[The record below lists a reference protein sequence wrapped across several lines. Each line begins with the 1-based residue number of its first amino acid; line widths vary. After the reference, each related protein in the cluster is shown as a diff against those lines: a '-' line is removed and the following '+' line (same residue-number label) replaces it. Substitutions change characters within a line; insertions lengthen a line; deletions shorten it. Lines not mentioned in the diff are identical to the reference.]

1 MYLKVLITNDDG
13 VNSPGLWAA
22 AQAMAQA
29 MMEPGEIFVVAPDR
43 DQSGVGASLTLRS
56 PLRVREILPAVGGGG
71 ASVRAFSVEGTP
83 GDATVLALESLVGP
97 VDLVVSGI
105 NNGSNLG
112 EDVLISGTVGAALQG
127 YVRGYPSV
135 AVSVGAV
142 TDTPY
147 DVAAAFLGVLSREL
161 ANGLS
166 LPVSLMNVNVPNRP
180 AGEIAGIRV
189 TKLGRRSYTESVTL
203 LEHGVGDP
211 AGARQAALL
220 LAFSRQEVLPGA
232 PRKHRRVGPGEQLH
246 LYNPHPHGADRRRVN
261 PGNGGSVR
269 GLLAPGAGP
278 WELVVRGP
286 VAGHLTFVDLADRL
300 RWK

>member
-43 DQSGVGASLTLRS
+43 DQSGVGTSLTLRS

-203 LEHGVGDP
+203 LEHDKRPYYWLSRDKKSSQEHPENTDVWALENSFISITPIHTGLTDEGSIPVMEGLFGDYWRR
-211 AGARQAALL
+211 ALAR
-220 LAFSRQEVLPGA
+220 
-232 PRKHRRVGPGEQLH
+232 
-246 LYNPHPHGADRRRVN
+246 
-261 PGNGGSVR
+261 GS
-269 GLLAPGAGP
+269 
-278 WELVVRGP
+278 
-286 VAGHLTFVDLADRL
+286 
-300 RWK
+300 